1 MVTYVDRVFTI
12 PNFISAYRLAA
23 APVATGFA
31 FAGYINTFATLI
43 CVSLLTDVLDGFLAR
58 LLNQRTRFGARL
70 DSIAD
75 DATFAAAIVGIF
87 LFQYET
93 IGSSIW
99 WLYAFIFMF
108 VMSTIV
114 PIAKFGRTPSFHL
127 YSFKINGY
135 ILAAFFFVLFTF
147 GFYKP
152 FFYFAMIYGI
162 ISCLEVI
169 IVSIVLSKPES
180 DVQGLYWILKRR
192 SDNR

>member
-1 MVTYVDRVFTI
+1 MAKYVDRIYTV
-12 PNFISAYRLAA
+12 PNILSAFRLAA
-23 APVATGFA
+23 APVAIGLALAGYRSA
-31 FAGYINTFATLI
+31 FATII
-43 CVSLLTDVLDGFLAR
+43 CVSLLTDVLDGLLAR
-58 LLNQRTRFGARL
+58 LLDQRTRIGARL

-75 DATFAAAIVGIF
+75 DATFGAALVGIF

-99 WLYAFIFMF
+99 WLYAFLFMF
-108 VMSTIV
+108 AMSTIV
-114 PIAKFGRTPSFHL
+114 PIVRFGRTPSFHL

-135 ILAAFFFVLFTF
+135 ILAAFFFTLFVF
-147 GFYKP
+147 GFYRP

-192 SDNR
+192 SNNR